1 MQVEQ
6 FLQERNLTP
15 QKFKQDVLRYLEQ
28 GLTMEDIALIY
39 QIKLVHLLQYT
50 RILGVFKVSSARA
63 SSNSQT

>member
-15 QKFKQDVLRYLEQ
+15 QKFKHDVLRYLEQ

-39 QIKLVHLLQYT
+39 QIKLVQLLQYT
-50 RILGVFKVSSARA
+50 RILGVFKISSSTA
-63 SSNSQT
+63 SSHSNS